1 MLDSE
6 LSAIDLYMAV
16 GLVASIGALQNSA
29 ISGKASFAELRES
42 TRLLPEKLVG
52 LLEELR
58 FGGYVRFEENANGNP
73 YGLLML
79 TAEGRALVDGYGE
92 DAVRFIDNAPRQYTV
107 SSPERSTRRGG
118 KREAV
123 KQETAPPPR

>member
-16 GLVASIGALQNSA
+16 GLVACIDVLQSKSD
-29 ISGKASFAELRES
+29 SGKASFAELRES

-58 FGGYVRFEENANGNP
+58 FGGYVRFEKSLTGNP
-73 YGLLML
+73 YGFL
-79 TAEGRALVDGYGE
+79 TLTPEGAALVEGYG
-92 DAVRFIDNAPRQYTV
+92 DDIAHFMDNTPQQYII
-107 SSPERSTRRGG
+107 SAPERSSRRGG
-118 KREAV
+118 KRNVSRNEA
-123 KQETAPPPR
+123 AP